1 MRVRTKLVLA
11 IAVPV
16 LAAALGVS
24 VMADETAARK
34 SGIYIQAG
42 STSPTRLAATMTT
55 DQKQSG
61 IAATMLSGGLFK
73 PKVMFKFGGEH
84 GSFETAERQPTFE
97 FVFSKE
103 GRVVTPSMDFE
114 KMADQQNTLAM
125 GDSPKD
131 YRLARLEEKDGDR
144 ILTSEKRANVAFEF
158 TKLGP
163 KDFTVTLKQP
173 LEPGEYGFVESTSG
187 GGGRLW
193 GFTIKAQGQ

>member
-1 MRVRTKLVLA
+1 MRVRTKLVWA

-16 LAAALGVS
+16 FAAGLAGRLTAE
-24 VMADETAARK
+24 ETAAKK

-42 STSPTRLAATMTT
+42 AASPARLTATMTT

-61 IAATMLSGGLFK
+61 IAATMLSGGFIK
-73 PKVMFKFGGEH
+73 PKVLFKFGGEH

-103 GRVVTPSMDFE
+103 GRVMTPSMDFE

-144 ILTSEKRANVAFEF
+144 ILTSEKSANISFEF

-173 LEPGEYGFVESTSG
+173 LEPGEYGFVESSSG